1 MRGGIQYG
9 EALGERAVD
18 KVSSQPVGQLVTNK
32 INAAVGVHADHIGK
46 KSKAKVEA

>member
-18 KVSSQPVGQLVTNK
+18 KVSSQPVGQLATNK

-46 KSKAKVEA
+46 KS